1 MIKRFDCVYFTL
13 EHLIL
18 QLQSLVEHAQQ
29 IVENVAMTNDEIRIQ
44 EQLLATEKR

>member
-13 EHLIL
+13 EHLIP
-18 QLQSLVEHAQQ
+18 QLQSLVQHAQQ